1 MKQAENG
8 DRKITEDWLLYNV
21 FELFVAG
28 TETTAFSIVWFILYM
43 IRFPEVQRKI
53 QEEIDDVIGLGT
65 TAGLHHRPAM
75 PYTGNTCK
83 QLIILL
89 YINI

>member
-1 MKQAENG
+1 MKHAENG

-65 TAGLHHRPAM
+65 TVGLRHRPEM
-75 PYTGNTCK
+75 PYTGNSSQ
-83 QLIILL
+83 QLIFLL